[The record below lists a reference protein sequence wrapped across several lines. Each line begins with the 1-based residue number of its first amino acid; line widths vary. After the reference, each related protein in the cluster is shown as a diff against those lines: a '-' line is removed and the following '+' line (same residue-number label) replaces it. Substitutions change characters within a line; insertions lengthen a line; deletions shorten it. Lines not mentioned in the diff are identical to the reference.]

1 MSNKIS
7 LIESISNTSKTIVQ
21 TSISFLNPYSTDV
34 SINISNDDN
43 INDPIVKRENENKK
57 SVIYLKVV

>member
-7 LIESISNTSKTIVQ
+7 LIESISNTSKTTVQ
-21 TSISFLNPYSTDV
+21 KSISFLNPYSADV

-43 INDPIVKRENENKK
+43 INDPIVKRGNENKK
-57 SVIYLKVV
+57 